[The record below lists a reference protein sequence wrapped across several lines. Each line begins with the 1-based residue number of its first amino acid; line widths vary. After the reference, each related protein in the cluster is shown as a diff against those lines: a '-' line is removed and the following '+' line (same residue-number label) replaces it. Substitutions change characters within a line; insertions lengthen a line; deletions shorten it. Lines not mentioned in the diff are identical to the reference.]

1 MAEVKKLS
9 LLDEARGAGVD
20 PRTIS
25 YFESATKAAKDAE
38 VRYSR
43 SLRKKKKGLFGK
55 IRSVFGG
62 GTINKYRSL
71 RDKARLELEDLT
83 GQLRSD
89 IKKQGELQ
97 AIRRKR
103 KASVEETIAGM
114 TRKRGNVSLLSG
126 AAGGAG
132 FFQRYFR

>member
-38 VRYSR
+38 ARYSR

-55 IRSVFGG
+55 IRNVFGG
-62 GTINKYRSL
+62 GTINKYRNL

-83 GQLRSD
+83 GQLKSD

-103 KASVEETIAGM
+103 KSNVEEKVAGM
-114 TRKRGNVSLLSG
+114 TRKRGNVSLLSS

-132 FFQRYFR
+132 FFQRYFQ